1 MKRLTIH
8 LINVEKTG
16 GKTYN
21 TLAHI
26 VRTPQQV
33 NALIAKHGNNVKK
46 HYFSNL
52 K

>member
-8 LINVEKTG
+8 LKTTDS
-16 GKTYN
+16 KYN

-26 VRTPQQV
+26 VKNDQQA
-33 NALIAKHGNNVKK
+33 NALLAKHGENVKK
-46 HYFSNL
+46 HYFSFLN